1 MEVKR
6 NIEPK
11 NNFLRKIQ
19 NLAKKNIVLF
29 LMNVVQVL
37 ERLLVEFIKN
47 TI

>member
-19 NLAKKNIVLF
+19 NLAKKKILF
-29 LMNVVQVL
+29 S
-37 ERLLVEFIKN
+37 F
-47 TI
+47 